1 MAYSVLFYRGN
12 THGIKVVRIVELPD
26 LLLFLLIST
35 IFNLI
40 TIIFI
45 HKPVVHLDVGKVPNL
60 SNIIRLL
67 LNIAIPPEVIRLYIR
82 VCNYLFIFISLGA
95 YRLLL

>member
-1 MAYSVLFYRGN
+1 M
-12 THGIKVVRIVELPD
+12 
-26 LLLFLLIST
+26 
-35 IFNLI
+35 
-40 TIIFI
+40 IIFI

-82 VCNYLFIFISLGA
+82 LFIYACL
-95 YRLLL
+95 YLYP